1 MASEIMRFVSTRE
14 ATYSSKKGSP
24 SVEIVIAS
32 NEPVERYDEDRD
44 EMVQE
49 ILMMDG
55 IEFRHESKQLPI
67 VDSHD
72 RSTVRNVLGSV
83 RDIAVEDGE
92 LVGRAVFA
100 DDKDSQIAFGKLKGG
115 HLTDFSITA
124 TPKEIKKIPKGESI
138 EFNGKTYHAKDSA
151 IDLVTRWTPTDASL
165 VGVGADKNSRVRK
178 ILRSY
183 NHNKKREKEMPKG
196 MDDETKEK
204 LIEHGM
210 PEDML
215 EDEERAIQWML
226 ERMGGDKEEEDDM
239 ERADE
244 EEDDIEME
252 DDDMAEADDLKK
264 CRDYYA
270 KKRAKEEEEEEI
282 EFGDDEDEE
291 KKVGV
296 AVERALRQD
305 RKRRSEIKAIC
316 RSAGISS
323 KEASRLADS
332 GVSLKAAKRK
342 VLKRMANKPLGRAN
356 ISVGSEGVIRRAQ
369 DMRDA
374 LILRHDP
381 SAKVGR
387 GAANY
392 KHTSMLRMAEEI
404 LEAGGFNTRRM
415 NAQDIARTA
424 MGHESTINRMRY
436 EGQIQRADAAYHTQ
450 GAFPNLLLDVTN
462 KALLKGYEESPPTWS
477 QWARTASPVKDF
489 KEINKIKFSE
499 SPNLQHVPENSLYPE
514 ARMSDAR
521 EKYSVEKFGSS
532 FTCTWELI
540 INDDLDA
547 LSRIA
552 QLQGAAARRTQ
563 NQTVYNVLFDN
574 NPMADGTPI
583 FDAAHGNLGS
593 GAPSVASL
601 NAAYTAMRLQ
611 TGLDGSTVLNISPS
625 YIIIPAALEATV
637 YQLLNSTA
645 DPSVGGDTTGS
656 SGVANIY
663 GPSGARN
670 LTVVVDPVL
679 DGNSSTAWYLAAQ
692 NSMVDTVELS
702 FLSGENTPVL
712 ENEFDMRRDSYYY
725 KIRQTWGSACID
737 HRGLYKSTGV

>member
-1 MASEIMRFVSTRE
+1 MPSEIMRYVTARE
-14 ATYSSKKGSP
+14 STYSSKKGSP

-32 NEPVERYDEDRD
+32 DKPVERYDEDRD
-44 EMVQE
+44 EMVKE
-49 ILMMDG
+49 ILLMDG

-83 RDIAVEDGE
+83 RDIAVENGE

-124 TPKEIKKIPKGESI
+124 TPKEIKKIPRGESI
-138 EFNGKTYHAKDSA
+138 EVNGETLEGPV
-151 IDLVTRWTPTDASL
+151 DLVTRWTPTDASL

-183 NHNKKREKEMPKG
+183 NYNKKREKEMPKG
-196 MDDETKEK
+196 MDDDTKQK

-215 EDEERAIQWML
+215 EDSERAIEWML
-226 ERMGGDKEEEDDM
+226 QRMGGEEEEAEIEM
-239 ERADE
+239 EDE
-244 EEDDIEME
+244 EEDDIEMADE
-252 DDDMAEADDLKK
+252 DMEEADDLKK
-264 CRDYYA
+264 CRDFYS
-270 KKRAKEEEEEEI
+270 KKRAKEAEEEEM

-296 AVERALRQD
+296 AVERALRND

-316 RSAGISS
+316 RAAGISS
-323 KEASRLADS
+323 KEAQRLSDS
-332 GVSLKAAKRK
+332 GLSAKAAKRK
-342 VLKRMANKPLGRAN
+342 VLKRMANKPLGRTN
-356 ISVGSEGVIRRAQ
+356 IKVGSEGVIKRTS

-387 GAANY
+387 GAENY

-404 LEAGGFNTRRM
+404 LEAGGFDTRRM
-415 NAQDIARTA
+415 NPQDIARSA

-574 NPMADGTPI
+574 APMADGVPI
-583 FDAAHGNLGS
+583 FDAAHSNVGT

-611 TGLDGSTVLNISPS
+611 TGLDGSTLLNISPS

-679 DGNSSTAWYLAAQ
+679 DGNSTTAWYLAAQ

-725 KIRQTWGSACID
+725 KIRQTWGSAVID

>member
-1 MASEIMRFVSTRE
+1 MPSEIMRFVTARE
-14 ATYSSKKGSP
+14 ETYSSKKGNP

-44 EMVQE
+44 EMVKE

-55 IEFRHESKQLPI
+55 IEFRHDSKQLPI

-124 TPKEIKKIPKGESI
+124 TPKEIKKIPRGESI
-138 EFNGKTYHAKDSA
+138 EVNGQTLEGPV
-151 IDLVTRWTPTDASL
+151 DLVTRWTPTDASL

-183 NHNKKREKEMPKG
+183 NHTKKRETEMPKG
-196 MDDETKEK
+196 MDDDTKQK

-210 PEDML
+210 PEDL
-215 EDEERAIQWML
+215 VDDDERAIAWML
-226 ERMGGDKEEEDDM
+226 ERMGEKEEDDIEM
-239 ERADE
+239 EDE
-244 EEDDIEME
+244 EEDDIEMADE
-252 DDDMAEADDLKK
+252 DMEEADDLKK
-264 CRDYYA
+264 CRDFYS
-270 KKRAKEEEEEEI
+270 KKREKEAEEEEM
-282 EFGDDEDEE
+282 EFGEDDEE

-305 RKRRSEIKAIC
+305 RKRRKEIKAIC
-316 RSAGISS
+316 RSAGIGS
-323 KEASRLADS
+323 KEANRLADS
-332 GVSLKAAKRK
+332 DVSLKAAKRK
-342 VLKRMANKPLGRAN
+342 VLKRMANKPLGQSGVR
-356 ISVGSEGVIRRAQ
+356 VGESGVIKRTA

-374 LILRHDP
+374 LILRNDP
-381 SAKVGR
+381 TAKVGR
-387 GAANY
+387 GAENY
-392 KHTSMLRMAEEI
+392 QHTSMLRMAEEI
-404 LEAGGFNTRRM
+404 LQEGGFNTRRM
-415 NAQDIARTA
+415 NPQDIARAA
-424 MGHESTINRMRY
+424 MGNESTINRMRY

-462 KALLKGYEESPPTWS
+462 KALLKGYEESPPTWN
-477 QWARTASPVKDF
+477 QWARTAPAVKDF

-499 SPNLQHVPENSLYPE
+499 SPNLQHVPENQPYPE
-514 ARMSDAR
+514 ARLSDAR

-574 NPMADGTPI
+574 ATMADGVAL
-583 FDAAHGNLGS
+583 FDAGHSNVGT
-593 GAPSVASL
+593 GALSVASL

-611 TGLDGSTVLNISPS
+611 KGLDGTTNLNISPS
-625 YIIIPAALEATV
+625 FLIIPASIEASA

-670 LTVVVDPVL
+670 LTVVVDPLL
-679 DGNSSTAWYLAAQ
+679 DGNSTTKWYLAAQ

-712 ENEFDMRRDSYYY
+712 ENEYDMRNDSYYY
-725 KIRQTWGSACID
+725 KIRQTFGCAAID
-737 HRGLYKSTGV
+737 HRGLYRSTGV